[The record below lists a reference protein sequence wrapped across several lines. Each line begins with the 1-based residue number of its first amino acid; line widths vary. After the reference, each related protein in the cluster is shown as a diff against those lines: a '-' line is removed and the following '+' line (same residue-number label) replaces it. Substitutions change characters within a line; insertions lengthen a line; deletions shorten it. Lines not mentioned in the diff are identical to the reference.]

1 MKMPVVLLLLLFCW
15 DSLHARLSSQCKVWS
30 YKKKK
35 PKMIKKYRNSAVKRC
50 LLILE
55 LKPFRS

>member
-1 MKMPVVLLLLLFCW
+1 MVC
-15 DSLHARLSSQCKVWS
+15 A
-30 YKKKK
+30 KKIVQDKWVILD
-35 PKMIKKYRNSAVKRC
+35 PKMVHPHKSFKKNCAVKRC